1 MRKEQMI
8 AELVGKT
15 VIVNAKWCKEND
27 DEELLDFI
35 TSSNNWGKGIERKLE
50 KAEAVIEMQFDEGGV
65 TYYADYESS
74 KDDYPSQNQPPWG
87 DDSWDGWDIEA
98 VEKVYR
104 KITE

>member
-15 VIVNAKWCKEND
+15 VVVTAEWCKEND
-27 DEELLDFI
+27 DEELLDSI

-50 KAEAVIEMQFDEGGV
+50 KSEAIIEMHFDEGGV

-87 DDSWDGWDIEA
+87 EDSWDNWDIEA

-104 KITE
+104 KMTE